1 MKANRAYRLNHARGG
16 PRLFAGPDDV
26 DTVEIVDI
34 ASNEVVLFWDVP
46 TRDAR
51 HFVGTMRAELAGRRG
66 RRLRRALVGG
76 QQPRGRVMLRD
87 R

>member
-16 PRLFAGPDDV
+16 PRLFAGPGDV
-26 DTVEIVDI
+26 DTVEIVEV

-51 HFVGTMRAELAGRRG
+51 HVDNTMRAERAGADAEDFVARWS
-66 RRLRRALVGG
+66 AVGG
-76 QQPRGRVMLRD
+76 PEDL
-87 R
+87 

>member
-46 TRDAR
+46 TRDSR
-51 HFVGTMRAELAGRRG
+51 HFVGALRAELAGADADDFVARWS
-66 RRLRRALVGG
+66 AVSS
-76 QQPRGRVMLRD
+76 PADV
-87 R
+87 

>member
-16 PRLFAGPDDV
+16 PRLFAAPDAV

-51 HFVGTMRAELAGRRG
+51 HFVNTMRAELSGADAEDFVARWS
-66 RRLRRALVGG
+66 AVGG
-76 QQPRGRVMLRD
+76 PEDL
-87 R
+87 